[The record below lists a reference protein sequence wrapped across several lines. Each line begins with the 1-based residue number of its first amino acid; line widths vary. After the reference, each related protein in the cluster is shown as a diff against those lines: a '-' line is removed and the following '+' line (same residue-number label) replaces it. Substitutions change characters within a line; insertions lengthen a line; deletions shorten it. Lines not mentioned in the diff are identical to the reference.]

1 MRRLAV
7 VAFAFGLLLAL
18 PGPVSASE
26 VIDVPATAVFRAG
39 NNGPNNCTA
48 FVFVQWPEQEKAQA
62 WRLEREYLKG
72 TGDIFTHDEK
82 NLAPPFSDEPT
93 GIWEWVPPA
102 GHHWYQHTFRAK
114 SDASGDPVE
123 CASLQ
128 AEMLGRVISA
138 TVHVT
143 VPDIP
148 EEEEKEKEEEEE
160 EKRKE
165 EEESMPRPPADPEG
179 PPGKQGKATCRGKTP
194 TIFAEPGP
202 PTDGTARRDV
212 IVGTPKRDVI
222 RARGGNDLVCGLGGN
237 DVILGGGGKDV
248 LLGQAGGDTL
258 RGQGAKDVLLGG
270 GGADRL
276 FGQAAA
282 DRLFGQAGADALNG
296 GAGRPDL
303 CDGGPGRDQRE
314 SPGCERRQQIP

>member
-1 MRRLAV
+1 MAPTLGKGSSKGGKMRRLAV
-7 VAFAFGLLLAL
+7 IACALGLLLAL
-18 PGPVSASE
+18 PGSASASE

-39 NNGPNNCTA
+39 NNGTNNCTA
-48 FVFVQWPEQEKAQA
+48 FLFLQWPEQEKAQA

-72 TGDIFTHDEK
+72 TANIFTHDEV
-82 NLAPPFSDEPT
+82 NLHPPFDDEPT

-102 GHHWYQHTFRAK
+102 RHHWYLHTFRSK

-143 VPDIP
+143 VPDRP
-148 EEEEKEKEEEEE
+148 EEEEKEKEKEEEEE
-160 EKRKE
+160 EEEKRE
-165 EEESMPRPPADPEG
+165 EEEKSIPRPPNVPEG
-179 PPGKQGKATCRGKTP
+179 PPGKKGKATCRGKTP

-202 PTDGTARRDV
+202 PTNGTARRDV
-212 IVGTPKRDVI
+212 IVGTPKRDII
-222 RARGGNDLVCGLGGN
+222 RAHGGN
-237 DVILGGGGKDV
+237 
-248 LLGQAGGDTL
+248 A
-258 RGQGAKDVLLGG
+258 
-270 GGADRL
+270 ADRL
-276 FGQAAA
+276 FGGAAA

-296 GAGRPDL
+296 GSGRPDL
-303 CDGGPGRDQRE
+303 CNGGSGRDERS